1 MRESYN
7 NKYFYFGELYHLLI
21 FHGFDV
27 IECLSDIVDNISVK
41 WDDYDKI
48 LNILDEYGFAIVL
61 DILDNNEVEYGEE
74 LMINHLRDST
84 KQVDV
89 KFTKK
94 VMYKNKNKLYSFL
107 YCF

>member
-1 MRESYN
+1 MDFTSDFLE
-7 NKYFYFGELYHLLI
+7 K
-21 FHGFDV
+21 
-27 IECLSDIVDNISVK
+27 DIVDNISVK

-89 KFTKK
+89 KFTKIT
-94 VMYKNKNKLYSFL
+94 
-107 YCF
+107 